1 MASGLGRD
9 EVKSERT
16 GEFCFFTMEKL
27 KLRYIF
33 GGLDSDAKPKK
44 RIRSTRSSR
53 SSFELKPLG
62 PIEAVGWRDRTDEN
76 ISGDVAGLPARG
88 GPAVYQE

>member
-9 EVKSERT
+9 EAKSERT
-16 GEFCFFTMEKL
+16 GEFCFFYDGEAEAEI
-27 KLRYIF
+27 YIW
-33 GGLDSDAKPKK
+33 GLDSDMKPKK

-53 SSFELKPLG
+53 SGSGLKPLG